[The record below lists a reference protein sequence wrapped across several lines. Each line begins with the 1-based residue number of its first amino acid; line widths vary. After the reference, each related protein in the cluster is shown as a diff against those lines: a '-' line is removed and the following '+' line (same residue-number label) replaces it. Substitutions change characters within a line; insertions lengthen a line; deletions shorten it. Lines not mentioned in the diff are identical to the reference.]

1 MKRLT
6 SVIYSEMRESMR
18 AKWFLLYSLVFGGA
32 IILLFSFGITES
44 QVLGFAGVDRVLIVY
59 IQLCIVILPIF
70 ILISTVRSVVGD
82 KETSV
87 LEYFLSMPVSLFS
100 YFWGKFLGKLLVVFI
115 PTMFAFLAALLW
127 GLVKDLHVSWPIVGY
142 YIALLFSIVICFL
155 GLGMF
160 ISSIAKKVEWA
171 LGLAFLSWLTL
182 LLFIDV
188 IMIGLMLKHQIEES
202 IIIGITLLN
211 PLQVFRVASI
221 ILFDPQGS
229 ILGPSSFVIL
239 DFFGR
244 ENFLLFSLAYPV
256 LIGLVLATSGYYL
269 FKKGDLV

>member
-1 MKRLT
+1 
-6 SVIYSEMRESMR
+6 MRESMR
-18 AKWFLLYSLVFGGA
+18 AKWFFLYSLVFGGA
-32 IILLFSFGITES
+32 IILLFTFGITES
-44 QVLGFAGVDRVLIVY
+44 QVLGFAGIDRLLIVY

-70 ILISTVRSVVGD
+70 ILISTVRAVVGD
-82 KETSV
+82 KENSV
-87 LEYFLSMPVSLFS
+87 LEYFLSMPISLSS
-100 YFWGKFLGKLLVVFI
+100 YYCGKFSGKLLVVFI
-115 PTMFAFLAALLW
+115 PTMLAFLAAIFW
-127 GLVKDLHVSWPIVGY
+127 GLVKDLDISWPIVGY
-142 YIALLFSIVICFL
+142 YTALLFAIVVCFL
-155 GLGMF
+155 GIGMF

-171 LGLAFLSWLTL
+171 LGLAFLTWLTL

-188 IMIGLMLKHQIEES
+188 IMIGLMLKHQIKES

-221 ILFDPQGS
+221 ILFDPEGN

-244 ENFLLFSLAYPV
+244 DNFLLFSLVYPV
-256 LIGLVLATSGYYL
+256 LIGLIFATSGYYL

>member
-1 MKRLT
+1 MKRLAA
-6 SVIYSEMRESMR
+6 VIYSEMRESMR
-18 AKWFLLYSLVFGGA
+18 AKWFYLYGLVFGGA

-44 QVLGFAGVDRVLIVY
+44 QVLGFAGVDRLLIIY

-70 ILISTVRSVVGD
+70 ILISTVRAMVGD

-87 LEYFLSMPVSLFS
+87 LEYFLSMPISLFS
-100 YFWGKFLGKLLVVFI
+100 YYWGKFIGKLLVVLI
-115 PTMFAFLAALLW
+115 PTLLAFFGALLW
-127 GLVKDLHVSWPIVGY
+127 SLIKDLEISWPIVSY
-142 YIALLFSIVICFL
+142 YIALLFAIVICFL
-155 GLGMF
+155 GIGMF
-160 ISSIAKKVEWA
+160 ISSMAKKVEWA
-171 LGLAFLSWLTL
+171 LGLAFLVWLTL

-188 IMIGLMLKHQIEES
+188 IMIGLMLKHQINES

-244 ENFLLFSLAYPV
+244 DNFLLISLGYPV
-256 LIGLVLATSGYYL
+256 LVGLVLATSGYYL